1 MYMCLPKR
9 KLILM
14 IKIGLA
20 LIITVEIFMV
30 IKVLSVILLF
40 IYIVREAERLILL
53 HRFYF
58 IKLAN

>member
-14 IKIGLA
+14 IKKGLA
-20 LIITVEIFMV
+20 LIITVETFMV

-40 IYIVREAERLILL
+40 IYIVREAERLILR